1 MKRRLCALLTLILAS
16 LILLT
21 GCELP
26 DSSSHLST
34 ESQTHETITTEQ
46 TETSADSSSSSLAY
60 EGAVSIKTTNFEASD
75 TRIRELISEVS
86 GYIESSSISG
96 PDTANRMGTYTV
108 RVPSE
113 KFETFLQSLE
123 QAGTL
128 LQTDTQV
135 INQASEFTDNEAKLT
150 ALETEEDALLELL
163 GNAESL
169 DDILDIQARITEVRH
184 EIEYTERTLRNLQQQ
199 ELYSTVQITLQ
210 LAAESEIQAARPF
223 SDKLEDSAGQALAQI
238 TGFGE
243 AILLF
248 LIAYLP
254 IVLIITAGCVFYI
267 RYWRKHPDKHK
278 DEEGE

>member
-1 MKRRLCALLTLILAS
+1 
-16 LILLT
+16 
-21 GCELP
+21 
-26 DSSSHLST
+26 
-34 ESQTHETITTEQ
+34 
-46 TETSADSSSSSLAY
+46 
-60 EGAVSIKTTNFEASD
+60 
-75 TRIRELISEVS
+75 
-86 GYIESSSISG
+86 
-96 PDTANRMGTYTV
+96 MGTYTV

-150 ALETEEDALLELL
+150 ALKTEEDALLELL
-163 GNAESL
+163 GNAENL

-238 TGFGE
+238 TGLGE
-243 AILLF
+243 AILLS
-248 LIAYLP
+248 LIH
-254 IVLIITAGCVFYI
+254 I
-267 RYWRKHPDKHK
+267 
-278 DEEGE
+278 